1 MRPRRAWFNGGVS
14 NAIVLV
20 ESLTGNTWK
29 AGEKIAANLQQAGWG
44 VSSVCSVR
52 KPDLHAL
59 EIADL
64 VLLGSWT
71 DGIFVAAQR
80 PGGAGHLWS
89 MPSISG
95 KKAAGFCTYALNP
108 GKVPAKMS
116 GILESK
122 GATVL
127 GGLALHRKKLD
138 QHAEEYVSRLLGNLA
153 SA

>member
-1 MRPRRAWFNGGVS
+1 VS
-14 NAIVLV
+14 TAIVLV

-52 KPDLHAL
+52 KPELHAL
-59 EIADL
+59 QAADL
-64 VLLGSWT
+64 VLVGSCT

-80 PGGAGHLWS
+80 PGGAGHLWG
-89 MPSISG
+89 MPTIAG
-95 KKAAGFCTYALNP
+95 KKAAAFCTYALNP

-116 GILESK
+116 GILEAK
-122 GATVL
+122 GAAGL

-138 QHAEEYVSRLLGNLA
+138 QHAEIYVDRLLGNLA